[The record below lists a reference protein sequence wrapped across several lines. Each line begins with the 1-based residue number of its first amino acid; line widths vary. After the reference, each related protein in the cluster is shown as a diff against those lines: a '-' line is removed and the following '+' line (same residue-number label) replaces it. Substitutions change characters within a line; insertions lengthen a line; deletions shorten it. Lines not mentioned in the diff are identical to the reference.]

1 MNTVLASFPTFK
13 KSKFASAAWA
23 IYFPQTLELQ
33 SILFHGIIEYINYD
47 PREGESFQLVSIII
61 FVTNQSAT
69 TQYLE
74 IQILV
79 SPELLPSHEIEEMN
93 WSLRTSVG
101 SVIVTQID

>member
-1 MNTVLASFPTFK
+1 MRHELFIFPK
-13 KSKFASAAWA
+13 Q
-23 IYFPQTLELQ
+23 IEYFPQ
-33 SILFHGIIEYINYD
+33 SILFHGIIEYVNYN

-79 SPELLPSHEIEEMN
+79 STEPLPSHEIEEMN
-93 WSLRTSVG
+93 
-101 SVIVTQID
+101 